1 MTSATGEKIRVEV
14 LAREDCPNRGM
25 ALLVVER
32 AVELSGIAAELRVVE
47 MKTEAQAKR
56 RRFLGSPSVLVSGVD
71 VEPFAAERTDYSLA
85 SRVYRCEHGI
95 QGWPEET
102 WIRSALLMS
111 AAQDEASPDRSSA
124 ISP

>member
-1 MTSATGEKIRVEV
+1 MTGSTGERIRVEV

-32 AVELSGIAAELRVVE
+32 ALERSGVDADLEIVDVTSE
-47 MKTEAQAKR
+47 TQARR
-56 RRFLGSPSVLVSGVD
+56 RRFLGSPSVLVGGVD

-85 SRVYRCEHGI
+85 LRVYRCDHGL

-111 AAQDEASPDRSSA
+111 DAQDEASSERSSA
-124 ISP
+124 TSP

>member
-1 MTSATGEKIRVEV
+1 MTGSTGDKIRVEV

-32 AVELSGIAAELRVVE
+32 ALERSGVEADLEVVE
-47 MKTEAQAKR
+47 VTSEAQAHR
-56 RRFLGSPSVLVSGVD
+56 RRFLGSPSVLVGGVD

-85 SRVYRCEHGI
+85 SRVYRCGHGL
-95 QGWPEET
+95 QGWPEEA

-111 AAQDEASPDRSSA
+111 SAQGEASSDRSSA
-124 ISP
+124 TSP

>member
-1 MTSATGEKIRVEV
+1 MTGSTGEKIRVEV

-32 AVELSGIAAELRVVE
+32 ALERSGVEADLEVVDVVSE
-47 MKTEAQAKR
+47 EQAYR
-56 RRFLGSPSVLVSGVD
+56 CRFLGSPSVLVGGVD

-85 SRVYRCEHGI
+85 QRVYRCGRGL

-111 AAQDEASPDRSSA
+111 AAQDEASSDRSSA
-124 ISP
+124 TSP